1 VVEGFAN
8 AAGEMP
14 ARDASVGAP
23 ARPLTAGDTGR
34 VRLARWAWPAALAVA
49 AVVLFLCYLRLS
61 RTVQNGS
68 DGADQALQAW
78 DMLHGNWLL
87 RGWTVGDVSYY
98 TTELPEYIVVEL
110 IRGLGPD
117 VIHVAAAVTYT
128 LLVLLAA
135 VAAKGR
141 ATGREGM
148 VRALIASG
156 ILLAPQLDHGIAL
169 LIQQPDHIG
178 TQVPLLVI
186 FIVLDRAQRSPGG
199 TTPPVPLVRGRW
211 YIPAA
216 IAVMLTWVTVADRVA
231 VFDAA
236 LPLVAV
242 CGLRAFWA
250 LVHDRKPLASLWF
263 EVSLIAAGIVSF
275 GASVLVVSAIQHL
288 GGYTPLPLITTRA
301 SARDIPPHLML
312 TIKGILTLYGANF
325 GGLSPGVAVAMAVVH
340 LAGLALALWGVGR
353 AFRRFFS
360 TSDLIVPVLATGI
373 VINLAAYIFSVRP
386 VTWFDTRE
394 ILAVLP
400 FGAVLAGR
408 LLAEPL
414 ARARLV
420 PVLAGVLAGYALALG
435 YGVAQPSAAADGE
448 YPVVGWL
455 EAHHLSTG
463 LGTYTE
469 SNLITLDSGGRVA
482 VRTVSWWP
490 SGAVPR
496 AYESEASWYDPRLS
510 YANFVVVNLAD
521 SHGISAIPRRDILA
535 LAGPP
540 AHTYHYKTFIIMV
553 WNHNLLADLGTPP
566 SPFPGNLLN
575 PATSAPTTPASV
587 HQPH

>member
-1 VVEGFAN
+1 VVEGFAH
-8 AAGEMP
+8 AADEMP
-14 ARDASVGAP
+14 ARDVSVGAP
-23 ARPLTAGDTGR
+23 AQQLTAGETRR
-34 VRLARWAWPAALAVA
+34 VRRGRWTWPAALAVA

-61 RTVQNGS
+61 RTVPNGS

-87 RGWTVGDVSYY
+87 HGWTVGDVSYY

-135 VAAKGR
+135 LLAKGR
-141 ATGREGM
+141 ATGREG
-148 VRALIASG
+148 VIRALIASG
-156 ILLAPQLDHGIAL
+156 ILLAPQLYNGIAL

-186 FIVLDRAQRSPGG
+186 FIVLDRAPR
-199 TTPPVPLVRGRW
+199 RW

-216 IAVMLTWVTVADRVA
+216 IAVMLTWVMVADRVA

-242 CGLRAFWA
+242 CGIRAFWA
-250 LVHDRKPLASLWF
+250 LIHDRKPLASLWF
-263 EVSLIAAGIVSF
+263 EFSLMAAGIFSF
-275 GASVLVVSAIQHL
+275 VASLLVVSAIKHL
-288 GGYTPLPLITTRA
+288 GGYTPLPLITTA
-301 SARDIPPHLML
+301 AAARDIPAHLVL
-312 TIKGILTLYGANF
+312 TIEGILTVYGANF
-325 GGLSPGVAVAMAVVH
+325 SGLSSGVAVAIALVH
-340 LAGLALALWGVGR
+340 LAGLALALWGFCR

-360 TSDLIVPVLATGI
+360 ADLIVPVLATGI

-386 VTWFDTRE
+386 ASWFDTRE

-420 PVLAGVLAGYALALG
+420 PVLAGVLVGYVLALG
-435 YGVAQPSAAADGE
+435 YGAAQPSVADGE

-455 EAHHLSTG
+455 EAHHLGTG

-482 VRTVSWWP
+482 VRTVSWRP

-496 AYESEASWYDPRLS
+496 DYESEASWYDPRLS
-510 YANFVVVNLAD
+510 YANFIVVNTAD
-521 SHGISAIPRRDILA
+521 SHGISAIPSRDILA
-535 LAGPP
+535 LAGSP

-553 WNHNLLADLGTPP
+553 WNHNLLADLGNPP
-566 SPFPGNLLN
+566 SSNPGNLR
-575 PATSAPTTPASV
+575 
-587 HQPH
+587 

>member
-1 VVEGFAN
+1 MVEGFAN

-14 ARDASVGAP
+14 ARGVAVGAP
-23 ARPLTAGDTGR
+23 AQPPTAEQTRR
-34 VRLARWAWPAALAVA
+34 VRLARWVWPAGLAVA
-49 AVVLFLCYLRLS
+49 AVGLFLCYLGLS
-61 RTVQNGS
+61 RTVPNGS

-98 TTELPEYIVVEL
+98 TTELPEYVIVEL

-135 VAAKGR
+135 LLAKGR
-141 ATGREGM
+141 ATGREGV

-186 FIVLDRAQRSPGG
+186 FIVLDRAPR
-199 TTPPVPLVRGRW
+199 RW
-211 YIPAA
+211 YVPAA
-216 IAVMLTWVTVADRVA
+216 IAVMLTWVLVADRVA
-231 VFDAA
+231 VFDAV

-263 EVSLIAAGIVSF
+263 EFSLMAAGIFSF
-275 GASVLVVSAIQHL
+275 GASVLVVSAIKHL
-288 GGYTPLPLITTRA
+288 GGYTPLPLITT
-301 SARDIPPHLML
+301 SSSTSDIPFHLRL
-312 TIKGILTLYGANF
+312 TIEGIFTVYGAYF
-325 GGLSPGVAVAMAVVH
+325 GGLSSGVAVALAVVH
-340 LAGLALALWGVGR
+340 LAGLALALWGVCR

-373 VINLAAYIFSVRP
+373 VINLAAYILSVRP
-386 VTWFDTRE
+386 ATWFDTRE

-420 PVLAGVLAGYALALG
+420 PVLAGVLAGYVLALG
-435 YGVAQPSAAADGE
+435 YGVAHPWVADGE

-463 LGTYTE
+463 LGTYVE
-469 SNLITLDSGGRVA
+469 SNIITLDSGGRVA
-482 VRTVSWWP
+482 VRTVSWRP

-496 AYESEASWYDPRLS
+496 DYESKASWYDPRLS
-510 YANFVVVNLAD
+510 YANFVVVNTAD
-521 SHGISAIPRRDILA
+521 THGGISAIPGPDILA
-535 LAGPP
+535 LAGSP

-553 WNHNLLADLGTPP
+553 WNHNLLTDLGSPP
-566 SPFPGNLLN
+566 SSLPGNLR
-575 PATSAPTTPASV
+575 
-587 HQPH
+587 